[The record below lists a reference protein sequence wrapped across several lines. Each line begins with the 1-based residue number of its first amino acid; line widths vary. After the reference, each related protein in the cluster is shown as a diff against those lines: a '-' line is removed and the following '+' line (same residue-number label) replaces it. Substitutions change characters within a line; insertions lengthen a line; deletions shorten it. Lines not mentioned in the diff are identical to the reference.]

1 MNVTDLHKSS
11 KETNKTFS
19 TRHLLGRSRYTCIYK
34 EIYRSENTR
43 IQDSMMI
50 IFKLRITTTKYSR
63 MKILSVFD
71 FIFDSISC
79 PRGRFSLN
87 RLLRTGIMF
96 LLNFCQNR
104 TPDLLSLSSH
114 YVFFYILW
122 LCQIYLNITWNT
134 MTLNQSNMASH

>member
-1 MNVTDLHKSS
+1 MKCRLERWLRMNVTDLHKCS
-11 KETNKTFS
+11 KETNKIFS

-34 EIYRSENTR
+34 EIYLSENTR

-63 MKILSVFD
+63 MKILSMFD

-96 LLNFCQNR
+96 LLNL
-104 TPDLLSLSSH
+104 DLKFLPEP
-114 YVFFYILW
+114 Y
-122 LCQIYLNITWNT
+122 TWSIIIV
-134 MTLNQSNMASH
+134 LA